1 MSRGV
6 IPSRGEVPGPS
17 ASSGAKAFRVQAAA
31 DTTLAQFLLG
41 KQSNGAPF
49 ATTRCPLWVISG
61 HTDKPTPR
69 PLYLQ

>member
-6 IPSRGEVPGPS
+6 IPSRGGRTRTERQR
-17 ASSGAKAFRVQAAA
+17 GAKAFRVQAAA

-49 ATTRCPLWVISG
+49 ATIRCPLWVISG
-61 HTDKPTPR
+61 HW
-69 PLYLQ
+69 